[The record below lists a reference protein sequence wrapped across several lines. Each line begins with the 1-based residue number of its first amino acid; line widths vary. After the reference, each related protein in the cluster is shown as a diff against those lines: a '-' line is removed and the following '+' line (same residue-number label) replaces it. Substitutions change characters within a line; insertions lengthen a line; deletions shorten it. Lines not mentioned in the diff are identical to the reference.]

1 MPSTTAG
8 RVVVA
13 IPAKDEASCIERC
26 LAALARQ
33 TRKPDAVLLLPNNC
47 TDDTAAIALAMS
59 PRLPYRVDI
68 HCREFPPF
76 SANAGTARR
85 IAMRLA
91 AELAG
96 YEGILLTTDADTV
109 VADDWI
115 ERNLQAISAGADLV
129 CGRVALDVAD
139 ALLIP
144 AHLHADDALESELTE
159 LLDRIAA
166 ELDPDLADPW
176 PRHAEAA
183 GASLAVTVA
192 AYFRVGGMPAV
203 EASEDRAFVG
213 ALARIDAR
221 VRHDPAVRVTASG
234 RTMGRAP
241 GGMADTIRRRI
252 RQQDEFTDASLE
264 PSIDA
269 YRRCDFRRRIR
280 TAWQLHAT
288 ARIPPVE
295 LAADLGIPAGALT
308 CMLQGHFF
316 GGIWA
321 DIQAVSP
328 FLVRR
333 RVRFTDLPNQIA
345 YARQF
350 LSPNGYDEA
359 LCSVSARSDPGN
371 D

>member
-1 MPSTTAG
+1 MSSTTAR

-13 IPAKDEASCIERC
+13 IPAKDEASCIDPC
-26 LAALARQ
+26 LAALAMQ

-47 TDDTAAIALAMS
+47 TDDTAAVAAAMS
-59 PRLPYRVDI
+59 SSLPYRVHI
-68 HCREFPPF
+68 HCREFPPP

-85 IAMRLA
+85 TAMQLA

-96 YEGILLTTDADTV
+96 CDGILLTTDADTV
-109 VADDWI
+109 VADDWT

-129 CGRVALDVAD
+129 CGRAALDAAE

-144 AHLHADDALESELTE
+144 SHLHADDALESKLTE

-166 ELDPDLADPW
+166 ELDPDPADPW

-192 AYFRVGGMPAV
+192 AFLRVGGIPAV
-203 EASEDRAFVG
+203 EAGEDRAFVG
-213 ALARIDAR
+213 ALARVDAR
-221 VRHDPAVRVTASG
+221 VRHDPAVRVTVSG
-234 RTMGRAP
+234 RTIGRAP

-252 RQQDEFTDASLE
+252 RQQDEFTDGSLE

-269 YRRCDFRRRIR
+269 YRRFDFRRRIR
-280 TAWQLHAT
+280 AAWQLHST
-288 ARIPPVE
+288 ERVLPVE
-295 LAADLGIPAGALT
+295 LAADLGIPAGTLE

-316 GGIWA
+316 GSTWA
-321 DIQAVSP
+321 DIQAASP

-345 YARQF
+345 YAGQ
-350 LSPNGYDEA
+350 LLKPNAYDA
-359 LCSVSARSDPGN
+359 AFCTVGSRSDPGN
-371 D
+371 E